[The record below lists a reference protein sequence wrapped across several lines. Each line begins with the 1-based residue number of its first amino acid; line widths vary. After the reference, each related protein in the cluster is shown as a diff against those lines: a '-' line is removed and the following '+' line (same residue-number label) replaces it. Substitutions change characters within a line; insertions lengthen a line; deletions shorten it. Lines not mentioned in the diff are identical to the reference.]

1 MPVYSSD
8 LPPPTSPWVMEIRRR
23 RRRRRRRRTYI
34 DVRALVQS
42 QAAGL
47 AVHKE
52 HFYDGMWPIDAEAR
66 QLSH

>member
-1 MPVYSSD
+1 MCLCIALICPSHFSLGD
-8 LPPPTSPWVMEIRRR
+8 GDQEEEEGEEG
-23 RRRRRRRRTYI
+23 TYI
-34 DVRALVQS
+34 NVRALVQS

-52 HFYDGMWPIDAEAR
+52 HFYDRMWPIDAEAR